1 MTKTMTAAG
10 RRNRGCGDHHAV
22 VPGGGVPA
30 HAVVGAGKAVALASL
45 IAGLAAALHMPLA
58 LAQFSPTKPVRM
70 IVPFPPG
77 GGADIIARIYA
88 QKLGEGWGQQVL
100 VDNRAGAAGNIGT
113 ELATKAAPD
122 GYTVYMGTLG
132 TMTVN
137 PSLYPKLPFDVARDL
152 APLTKLV
159 DVHFVLVAHP
169 SLPVQSVKDLIAL
182 ARARPGQI
190 NYSSSG
196 AGGAPHLS
204 AELFR
209 SLAKVNLIHIPYKG
223 SGPSFADLLGGHVS
237 ITFDSL
243 VQSLPYVR
251 GKRLRALAVLG
262 AKRSPLVPEVP
273 TMMEAGVAG
282 YELTNWFGMAVPAGT
297 PRDVIDR
304 LHGDFARVS
313 QMADLRERLVGMGA
327 EPVASKPDDFA
338 ALMKAD
344 RAKWAKIVREA
355 AIRAE

>member
-1 MTKTMTAAG
+1 MESLYTGTVCRQRADSAVVRRAEPVTTGRRGARRLVVTAA
-10 RRNRGCGDHHAV
+10 AV
-22 VPGGGVPA
+22 FGILAAGGVAAQTYPA
-30 HAVVGAGKAVALASL
+30 RA
-45 IAGLAAALHMPLA
+45 
-58 LAQFSPTKPVRM
+58 VRM

-77 GGADIIARIYA
+77 GGADIVARIYA
-88 QKLGEGWGQQVL
+88 QKLAEGWGQQVL

-122 GYTVYMGTLG
+122 GYTLYMGTLG

-137 PSLYPKLPFDVARDL
+137 ASLYRNLAFDVARDL

-169 SLPVQSVKDLIAL
+169 SLPVRSVKDLIAL

-190 NYSSSG
+190 NFSSSG

-204 AELFR
+204 AELFK
-209 SLAKVNLIHIPYKG
+209 SLTRVNLVHIPYKG

-243 VQSLPYVR
+243 VQALPYVR
-251 GKRLRALAVLG
+251 DGRLRALAVLG
-262 AKRSPLVPEVP
+262 ARRSPLVPEVP

-282 YELTNWFGMAVPAGT
+282 YELTNWFGMALPART
-297 PRDVIDR
+297 PRELIDR
-304 LHGDFARVS
+304 LHADFLRVS
-313 QMADLRERLVGMGA
+313 QMPDLRERLLGMGA
-327 EPVASKPDDFA
+327 EPIASRPDEFA
-338 ALMKAD
+338 ALLEAD
-344 RAKWAKIVREA
+344 RAKWARIVKEA
-355 AIRAE
+355 GIRAE